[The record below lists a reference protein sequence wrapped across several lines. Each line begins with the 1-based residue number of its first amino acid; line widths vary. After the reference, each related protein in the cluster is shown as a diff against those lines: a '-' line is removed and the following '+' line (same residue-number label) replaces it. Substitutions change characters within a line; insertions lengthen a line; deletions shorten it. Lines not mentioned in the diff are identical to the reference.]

1 MKMGRYVQRIMLPEY
16 MAPEC
21 IAVDGS
27 ACSHSEF
34 NLSTVK
40 STFYDKP
47 SSANLLWL
55 RAGLL

>member
-16 MAPEC
+16 TAPEC

-40 STFYDKP
+40 STFT
-47 SSANLLWL
+47 ANPPLLIYY
-55 RAGLL
+55 G